1 MAHAADGEIERVR
14 VGDLGVMEE
23 RYPFHTIE
31 PKWQQRWEEEE
42 IFRVDEETD
51 QPKFYLLE
59 MLPYPSGRIHMG
71 HVRNYSIGDVLA
83 RFLHMRGSNV
93 LHPMGWD
100 AFGLP
105 AENAAIENRIHPA
118 KWTYANI
125 AEMKAQLKQMGFSYD
140 WTREIASC
148 DPEYY
153 QWNQWIFLKMWER
166 GLAYRKKSLVNWC
179 NTDQTVLANE
189 QVVEGLCWRCSTPVT
204 QKELEQWFLRITA
217 YADELLEGC
226 ERLAAGWPE
235 RVLTMQRNWIGR
247 SAGVEVDFPIVD
259 GSEAIRIFTT
269 RQDTLYGATFV
280 VLAPEHPLLRPLV
293 AGVPQEAE
301 VLAFV
306 EQVSR
311 LDRITRTAATTEKR
325 GVFTGRYALNPLTME
340 PIPIWVANFV
350 LMEYGT
356 GAIMAVPA
364 HDQRD
369 FEFAKAYALPMRVV
383 IQPPD
388 CTLEVGTMTEGYTDE
403 GTMVNS
409 GPFSGLSSVEGREHI
424 AEYLEKQLLGQRM
437 INFRIKDWG
446 ISRQRY
452 WGTPIPMIYCPRCGI
467 VPVPY
472 DQLPVVLPLEL
483 QFEYGARSPLAEA
496 PSFYEVSC
504 PRCQGPARRETDTM
518 DTFVDSSW
526 YFERYTSPHASDL
539 PFELHAVDYWMP
551 VDLYIGGIEHAVLH
565 LLYARFWTKV
575 LRDLGLLKVD
585 EPFSR
590 LLTQGMVCMETL
602 WCEEHEWRFPEQVRE
617 GKCVECG
624 HVVTIGRTEKMSKSK
639 RNVID
644 PDAMIRKYGA
654 DTTRLF
660 ILFAA
665 PPERD
670 LDWNEQGVEG
680 CYRFLN
686 RVWRMVR
693 RIVARTADLPP
704 DPAQLSAVAGAALAL
719 RRKTHQ
725 TIRKVTEDIQERFHF
740 NTAVAAIMELINM
753 LYQVAVEDVRDD
765 PTRQALR
772 EAAEATVLL
781 LSPFTPHIAEA
792 LWMQLGHSG
801 STLHQPWPVYDPA
814 LTQEEEI
821 TVVVQINGRV
831 RSRLTVPAST
841 TEDALRDAALRH
853 ERTQEWIA
861 GKSIRK
867 VIVVPQ
873 KLVNIVVA

>member
-1 MAHAADGEIERVR
+1 
-14 VGDLGVMEE
+14 MEE
-23 RYPFHTIE
+23 RYPFQTIE
-31 PKWQQRWEEEE
+31 PKWQQHWEAEG
-42 IFRVDEETD
+42 IFRVCEKPD

-83 RFLHMRGSNV
+83 RFLMMRGYNV

-118 KWTYANI
+118 KWTSANI
-125 AEMKAQLKQMGFSYD
+125 AEMKAQLKRMGFSYD

-148 DPEYY
+148 DPAYY
-153 QWNQWIFLKMWER
+153 RWNQWIFLKMWER
-166 GLAYRKKSLVNWC
+166 GLAYRKNSVVNWC
-179 NTDQTVLANE
+179 ESCLTVLANE
-189 QVVEGLCWRCSTPVT
+189 QVEDGVCWRCSTPVT

-226 ERLAAGWPE
+226 DRIAGGWPE

-247 SAGVEVDFPIVD
+247 SSGVEVDFPVVD
-259 GSEAIRIFTT
+259 GGQPIRIFTT

-280 VLAPEHPLLRPLV
+280 VLAPEHPMVRELV
-293 AGVPQEAE
+293 AGLPHEAE
-301 VLAFV
+301 VRDFV
-306 EQVSR
+306 EQTAR
-311 LDRITRTAATTEKR
+311 LDRIARTSTVTEKL
-325 GVFTGRYALNPLTME
+325 GVFTGRYALNPLTE
-340 PIPIWVANFV
+340 EQVPIWVANFV
-350 LMEYGT
+350 LMDYGT

-369 FEFAKAYALPMRVV
+369 FEFASKYQLPIRVV

-388 CTLEVGTMTEGYTDE
+388 QASETGVLTQAYTDE
-403 GTMVNS
+403 GTIVHS
-409 GPFSGLSSVEGREHI
+409 GPFSGLPSAAGRESVV
-424 AEYLEKQLLGQRM
+424 EYLEKQSLGIRN
-437 INFRIKDWG
+437 INYRLKDWG

-452 WGTPIPMIYCPRCGI
+452 WGTPIPMIYCGGCGI

-472 DQLPVVLPLEL
+472 DELPVVLPLEL
-483 QFEYGARSPLAEA
+483 QFEYGARSPLAAA

-526 YFERYTSPHASDL
+526 YFERYTSPQSHDA
-539 PFELHAVDYWMP
+539 PFALHAVDYWMP

-565 LLYARFWTKV
+565 LLYARFWTRV
-575 LRDLGLLKVD
+575 LRDLSLVKYD
-585 EPFSR
+585 EPFTR
-590 LLTQGMVCMETL
+590 LLTQGMVCKETL
-602 WCEEHEWRFPEQVRE
+602 WCEEHEWLFPQQVRD
-617 GKCVECG
+617 GRCVECG
-624 HVVTIGRTEKMSKSK
+624 RAVTIGRLEKMSKSK
-639 RNVID
+639 HNVVD
-644 PDAMIRKYGA
+644 PDEMIQKYGA

-660 ILFAA
+660 TLFAA

-670 LDWNEQGVEG
+670 LDWNDQGVEG

-686 RVWRMVR
+686 RVWRMLR
-693 RIVARTADLPP
+693 RIVARTADLRR
-704 DPAQLSAVAGAALAL
+704 DPEQLSAASGAALAL

-740 NTAVAAIMELINM
+740 NTAVAAIMELMNV
-753 LYQVAVEDVRDD
+753 LYQFPVETVDDV
-765 PTRQALR
+765 PTLQALR
-772 EAAEATVLL
+772 EAGETTALL
-781 LSPFTPHIAEA
+781 LSPFTPHLAEE
-792 LWMQLGHSG
+792 LWRLHGHPQSILRE
-801 STLHQPWPVYDPA
+801 TWPAYEPT

-821 TVVVQINGRV
+821 TVVVQVNGRV
-831 RSRLTVPAST
+831 RSRLTVPAAIP
-841 TEDALRDAALRH
+841 EDELRQAALAHDRI
-853 ERTQEWIA
+853 QEWLV
-861 GKSIRK
+861 GQSVRK

-873 KLVNIVVA
+873 RLVNIVVG

>member
-1 MAHAADGEIERVR
+1 
-14 VGDLGVMEE
+14 MEE
-23 RYPFHTIE
+23 RYPFQTIE
-31 PKWQQRWEEEE
+31 PKWQEHWEAEH
-42 IFRVDEETD
+42 IFEVHEKTE

-83 RFLHMRGSNV
+83 RFLRMRGDNV

-105 AENAAIENRIHPA
+105 AENAAIENRVHPA
-118 KWTYANI
+118 RWTYANI
-125 AEMKAQLKQMGFSYD
+125 AEMKTQLKRMGFSYD

-153 QWNQWIFLKMWER
+153 IWNQWMFLKMWER
-166 GLAYRKKSLVNWC
+166 GLAYRKQSLVNWC
-179 NTDQTVLANE
+179 DSCLTVLANE
-189 QVVEGLCWRCSTPVT
+189 QVEEGVCWRCGSPVT

-226 ERLAAGWPE
+226 DRIAAGWPE

-247 SAGVEVDFPIVD
+247 STGVEVDFPVVD
-259 GSEAIRIFTT
+259 GDAPIRIFTT

-280 VLAPEHPLLRPLV
+280 VLAPEHPLVRPLIV
-293 AGVPQEAE
+293 GLPQEGE
-301 VLAFV
+301 VLTFV
-306 EQVSR
+306 EQTAR
-311 LDRITRTAATTEKR
+311 MDRIARTAVTTEKL
-325 GVFTGRYALNPLTME
+325 GVFTGRHAINPLTQE
-340 PIPIWVANFV
+340 SIPIWVANFV
-350 LMEYGT
+350 LMDYGT

-369 FEFAKAYALPMRVV
+369 FEFAKKYGLPIRVV
-383 IQPPD
+383 IQPFD
-388 CTLEVGTMTEGYTDE
+388 RTLDANTMTEAYVDE
-403 GTMVNS
+403 GRMVDS
-409 GPFSGLSSVEGREHI
+409 GAFTGLESPEGRNRVDD
-424 AEYLEKQLLGQRM
+424 YLENQSLGWRT

-452 WGTPIPMIYCPRCGI
+452 WGTPIPMIHCPRCGI

-472 DQLPVVLPLEL
+472 EDLPVVLPLEL

-496 PSFYEVSC
+496 PSFYAVLC
-504 PRCQGPARRETDTM
+504 PRCQQPARRETDTM

-526 YFERYTSPHASDL
+526 YFERYTSPRAQDG
-539 PFELHAVDYWMP
+539 PFDVHAVDYWMP

-575 LRDLGLLKVD
+575 LRDLGLMKYD
-585 EPFSR
+585 EPFTR

-602 WCEEHEWRFPEQVRE
+602 WCPQHEWRFPTQVRN
-617 GKCVECG
+617 GTCVECG
-624 HVVTIGRTEKMSKSK
+624 RVVTIGRMEKMSKSK
-639 RNVID
+639 HNVVD
-644 PDAMIRKYGA
+644 PDEMIHKYGA

-670 LDWNEQGVEG
+670 LDWNDQGVEG

-693 RIVARTADLPP
+693 RIVVHTTNLARDSTSPR
-704 DPAQLSAVAGAALAL
+704 PASGAALAL

-725 TIRKVTEDIQERFHF
+725 TIRKVTEDIQDRLHF
-740 NTAVAAIMELINM
+740 NTAVAAIMELINV
-753 LYQVAVEDVRDD
+753 LYQFAVEEEQDV
-765 PTRQALR
+765 PTQHALR
-772 EAAEATVLL
+772 EAAETTTLL
-781 LSPFTPHIAEA
+781 LSPFTPHIAEE
-792 LWMQLGHSG
+792 LWQQLGHHDSI
-801 STLHQPWPVYDPA
+801 LRQPWPSYDPM
-814 LTQEEEI
+814 LTQEEEV
-821 TVVVQINGRV
+821 TVVIQVNGRV
-831 RSRLTVPAST
+831 RSRLMAPASIA
-841 TEDALRDAALRH
+841 EDDLREAALRH
-853 ERTQEWIA
+853 ERIQEWIA
-861 GKSIRK
+861 GKAIRK
-867 VIVVPQ
+867 VIIVPQ

>member
-1 MAHAADGEIERVR
+1 
-14 VGDLGVMEE
+14 MEE
-23 RYPFHTIE
+23 RYPFQTIE
-31 PKWQQRWEEEE
+31 PTWQQYWEAER
-42 IFRVDEETD
+42 IFEVHEKVE
-51 QPKFYLLE
+51 QAKFYLLE

-83 RFLHMRGSNV
+83 RFLRMRGHNV

-125 AEMKAQLKQMGFSYD
+125 AEMKAQLKRMGFSYD

-148 DPEYY
+148 DPDYY
-153 QWNQWIFLKMWER
+153 IWNQWMFLKMWER
-166 GLAYRKKSLVNWC
+166 GLAYRRQSLVNWC
-179 NTDQTVLANE
+179 DSCLTVLANE
-189 QVVEGLCWRCSTPVT
+189 QVEDGLCWRCSTPVT

-217 YADELLEGC
+217 YADELLADC
-226 ERLAAGWPE
+226 DRLAAGWPE
-235 RVLTMQRNWIGR
+235 RVLTMQRHWIGR
-247 SAGVEVDFPIVD
+247 SSGVEVDFPVID
-259 GSEAIRIFTT
+259 GEASIRIFTT

-280 VLAPEHPLLRPLV
+280 VLAPEHPLVRPLI
-293 AGVPQEAE
+293 AGLPQEGE

-306 EQVSR
+306 EQTARV
-311 LDRITRTAATTEKR
+311 DRITRTAVATEKL
-325 GVFTGRYALNPLTME
+325 GVFTGRYAINPLTKE
-340 PIPIWVANFV
+340 SIPIWVANFV

-369 FEFAKAYALPMRVV
+369 FEFAKKYGLPIRVV
-383 IQPPD
+383 IQALD
-388 CTLEVGTMTEGYTDE
+388 QTLDASAMTEAYVDE
-403 GTMVNS
+403 GQMVNS
-409 GPFSGLSSVEGREHI
+409 GPFTGLGSVEGRERVD
-424 AEYLEKQLLGQRM
+424 EYLEKQSIGQKN

-452 WGTPIPMIYCPRCGI
+452 WGTPIPMIHCSSCGI

-472 DQLPVVLPLEL
+472 ENLPVVLPLEL

-496 PSFYEVSC
+496 PSFYTVPC
-504 PRCQGPARRETDTM
+504 PRCQQPARRETDTM

-526 YFERYTSPHASDL
+526 YFERYTSPQANDG
-539 PFELHAVDYWMP
+539 PFAVHAVDYWMP

-575 LRDLGLLKVD
+575 LRDLGLVKYD
-585 EPFSR
+585 EPFMR

-602 WCEEHEWRFPEQVRE
+602 WCAQHEWLFPTQVRD

-624 HVVTIGRTEKMSKSK
+624 RVVTVGRMEKMSKSK
-639 RNVID
+639 HNVVD
-644 PDAMIRKYGA
+644 PDEMIRKYGA

-670 LDWNEQGVEG
+670 LDWNDQGVEG

-693 RIVARTADLPP
+693 RIVGHTAALPP
-704 DPAQLSAVAGAALAL
+704 APAALSAASGAALAL

-725 TIRKVTEDIQERFHF
+725 TIQKVTEDIQERLHF
-740 NTAVAAIMELINM
+740 NTAVAAIMELINQ
-753 LYQVAVEDVRDD
+753 LYQFAVEEVQDA
-765 PTRQALR
+765 PTQHALR
-772 EAAEATVLL
+772 EAAEATTLL
-781 LSPFTPHIAEA
+781 LSPFTPHIAED
-792 LWMQLGHSG
+792 LWHQLGHQDSI
-801 STLHQPWPVYDPA
+801 LRQPWPSYDPT
-814 LTQEEEI
+814 LTQEDEV
-821 TVVVQINGRV
+821 TVVIQVNGRV
-831 RSRLTVPAST
+831 RSRLTAPASIA
-841 TEDALRDAALRH
+841 EDDLREAALRH
-853 ERTQEWIA
+853 ERIQEWIA
-861 GKSIRK
+861 GKAIRK